1 MQKEKYKEALKEIE
15 KAQNI
20 VKELNEKENILIF
33 SSLKGHLLYLL
44 GRYIESF
51 ESHAFGLKY
60 NEEILSRDPYNK
72 IYESAFTVSFLDI
85 FALGNIFYKTGHFF
99 QAKDCYELY
108 LLISQRLLKAN
119 PENLSYLSD
128 VAMALNN

>member
-20 VKELNEKENILIF
+20 VKELNEKEYILIF

-51 ESHAFGLKY
+51 EFHAFALKY
-60 NEEILSRDPYNK
+60 NE
-72 IYESAFTVSFLDI
+72 
-85 FALGNIFYKTGHFF
+85 
-99 QAKDCYELY
+99 
-108 LLISQRLLKAN
+108 
-119 PENLSYLSD
+119 
-128 VAMALNN
+128 